1 MGLSHGAKLLRPVS
15 KDSILTYQDVEL
27 DESQLSFKIRKT
39 LEKEFKPGLA

>member
-1 MGLSHGAKLLRPVS
+1 MGLSHGAKLLQPVG

-27 DESQLSFKIRKT
+27 DESQLSYRMRKT